1 MVVYGKRDP
10 RGISGA
16 NGGWAS
22 PERGATRGTQR
33 RVRSSTIVR
42 RDVSRDD
49 DALRGVRARARRVCV
64 DDARGVGATRARVR
78 MELDRSH
85 GAPGA
90 RAARDRVVCQ
100 RVHVRLCDVSVK

>member
-1 MVVYGKRDP
+1 MDAAR
-10 RGISGA
+10 
-16 NGGWAS
+16 
-22 PERGATRGTQR
+22 EGATRGIQR

-49 DALRGVRARARRVCV
+49 DAIRGVRARARRVCV

-85 GAPGA
+85 GAPRA

-100 RVHVRLCDVSVK
+100 RVRVRLCDVSVK